1 MLVQL
6 STMAMLL
13 KCALAVSPLLLQ
25 AGASPLLVQE
35 PDHLGAVA
43 SESEICS
50 NIGIE
55 LLKAGG
61 NAADA
66 VSYCPPAKTMYSDNF

>member
-1 MLVQL
+1 
-6 STMAMLL
+6 MAFLL
-13 KCALAVSPLLLQ
+13 RLALAVSPLVVQ
-25 AGASPLLVQE
+25 AGANPMALPAMQFRQE

-50 NIGIE
+50 NIGID
-55 LLKAGG
+55 LLKGGG

-66 VSYCPPAKTMYSDNF
+66 VSGGSQRMENRC